1 MNFYEEQI
9 IKLERRIKKIEE
21 NPDPTK
27 PKSNKIRYQR
37 ELEFAKEQLE
47 GWRQGRPFSDG
58 GSGLAGTLTAAMGF
72 LAVGSVEPAFQTAH
86 PQKYLEQARDK
97 GLPVD
102 RSCDMTMMP
111 FAMMECGDTPME
123 DLAFCASHGCT
134 PMILR
139 QIYVKHQ
146 SGTLSYNLDLGG
158 YEENE
163 ANFKYVLE
171 QFKEFIE
178 FAEKRFPGLIKY
190 DEDKLGEFQENSDRI
205 HEIDQEVQKMI
216 VKHKP
221 TPIAGKDT
229 MGGPRG
235 TNRWG
240 TTKLDVEYA
249 LARRD
254 EIAERIEKGIAAVPG
269 EKLRVLWTGVTNPVF
284 MDPYKVL
291 AKWGIATFRGGV
303 RFREREFGR
312 TDEGRAFWRAYWG
325 DKKPNP
331 LERFVI
337 GKVGRLS
344 TAAPYVN
351 NIIEAARDLEVDGIV
366 NYNMRG
372 CTVVLGYRKLLEEA
386 AEKELGI
393 PVLQLEGAQWD
404 SGWRSEA
411 QISADLDEFAQM
423 LLSMK
428 GYL

>member
-9 IKLERRIKKIEE
+9 IKLQRRIKKIDE

-27 PKSNKIRYQR
+27 PKSNKIRYQI

-58 GSGLAGTLTAAMGF
+58 GSGGAGTLTAAMGF
-72 LAVGSVEPAFQTAH
+72 IAVGSVEPAFQTAH
-86 PQKYLEQARDK
+86 PQKYLEYARNE

-102 RSCDMTMMP
+102 QSCDMTMMP
-111 FAMMECGDTPME
+111 FAMTECGDTPMQ
-123 DLAFCASHGCT
+123 DLSFCDNHGCT
-134 PMILR
+134 PMLLR
-139 QIYVKHQ
+139 GFYGEHQ
-146 SGTLSYNLDLGG
+146 SKAFSYQFDLGG

-163 ANFKYVLE
+163 TNFKYILE

-190 DEDKLGEFQENSDRI
+190 DEDKLGEFLENEDKI
-205 HEIDQEVQKMI
+205 HKINLEVQQM
-216 VKHKP
+216 VKQKP

-229 MGGPRG
+229 VMGPRG

-254 EIAERIEKGIAAVPG
+254 EIAERVAKGIAAVPG

-284 MDPYKVL
+284 MDPYKAL
-291 AKWGIATFRGGV
+291 AKWGVVTFRGGM
-303 RFREREFGR
+303 RPGERELGR
-312 TDEGRAFWRAYWG
+312 TDGGRTFWRAYWAER
-325 DKKPNP
+325 KPNP
-331 LERFVI
+331 LEKFSAR
-337 GKVGRLS
+337 KVGRHPPAN
-344 TAAPYVN
+344 TYVN
-351 NIIEAARDLEVDGIV
+351 NIIEVARDLNVDGIV

-372 CTVVLGYRKLLEEA
+372 CTQVLAYRKLLEEA

-393 PVLQLEGAQWD
+393 PTLQLEGAQWD
-404 SGWRSEA
+404 NNYRSEA
-411 QISADLDEFAQM
+411 HITADLDEFAQM

-428 GYL
+428 DLA